1 MTKKDLHTKTL
12 EQLLRE
18 KADKPVLRYYKS
30 KTITESKDDTHP
42 EGIQGSAPTSL
53 NLQGR
58 FD

>member
-18 KADKPVLRYYKS
+18 
-30 KTITESKDDTHP
+30 KDDTHP